1 MTLSSSIEEFTSG
14 LSPDN
19 KKVALR
25 AVSSFVLLGD
35 YRTYR
40 EQIRV
45 LPQQHYTVF
54 YREVLSLLK
63 TSFECRNIWRTIYYS
78 LKHPE
83 RKPSFVAKKFRVS
96 KDSVRLVWG
105 SLSPSDRAE
114 VETRAKEDMDFGLLT
129 EDEMSTLVKSLDRY
143 CGRVSYLKL
152 RFLANNDCA
161 YTLDDIRSE
170 LLTKGIQTARF
181 YEHTRDLKLIEN
193 YSKAA
198 IQNHALNLVQYHT
211 SESRACVK
219 NITVGCGTCVHCL
232 MGNPQKCPEAV
243 AAYSLSAV
251 SLDLPALPGSIKSG
265 NDAGRRVRDQMLVNH
280 LKGGADPTVQRIIDL
295 VFGTAVDE
303 DFESWLSANRGVT
316 VDYILDNPRRFVKM
330 LCSYHKIPGR
340 VVHDH
345 LQKRY
350 HDYLEEAS

>member
-14 LSPDN
+14 LSPD
-19 KKVALR
+19 KKKAALR

-40 EQIRV
+40 EQIKV
-45 LPQQHYTVF
+45 LPKQHYTVF
-54 YREVLSLLK
+54 YKEVLSLLK
-63 TSFECRNIWRTIYYS
+63 TSFECRNIWRTVYYS

-83 RKPSFVAKKFRVS
+83 RKPSFVAKKFKVS

-105 SLSPSDRAE
+105 SLSPSDREE
-114 VETRAKEDMDFGLLT
+114 VATLAKEDMDFGLLT
-129 EDEMSTLVKSLDRY
+129 DEEMATLVKSLDRY

-152 RFLANNDCA
+152 RFLATNDCA
-161 YTLDDIRSE
+161 YTLEDLRSE

-181 YEHTRDLKLIEN
+181 YEHTRDLKMIEN

-198 IQNHALNLVQYHT
+198 IQNHALNLVQYYT

-219 NITVGCGTCVHCL
+219 NVTEGCGTCVHCL
-232 MGNPQKCPEAV
+232 LGNPQKCAEAV

-251 SLDLPALPGSIKSG
+251 SLDLPGIIKSG
-265 NDAGRRVRDQMLVNH
+265 NDAERKVRDQLLVSH
-280 LKGGADPTVQRIIDL
+280 LKKGANPTVQHIIDV
-295 VFGTAVDE
+295 VFGATVDE
-303 DFESWLSANRGVT
+303 DFESWMLSQRGVT

-340 VVHDH
+340 VVNDH
-345 LQKRY
+345 LRARY
-350 HDYLEEAS
+350 KSYLEAS